1 MFKGFIFTKNQ
12 KSRVVSKTFILE
24 TIIASLVSQ
33 NASAQ
38 EITKVEHQSLKVRL
52 INLEAP
58 SSEVFR
64 YNGTITNPSEK
75 EKIYELHSSL
85 PSGWSVAYKTEG
97 MQVTSINLEPHAS
110 KEVSIEIT
118 PSYTADIKKH
128 IIPIKAVTE
137 GDTTLL
143 NLESVIKGTYKVEV
157 STQNQILSGSA
168 TTGSKKDV
176 FITIKNTGTISL
188 ENIELSTQLPSKWE
202 SSFEVSKIDKL
213 EPGKTKDIKLTIK
226 VPDKTIAGDY
236 MVNVTAKN
244 NHTDSTMAYRM
255 EVKTS
260 LLTGWIGMLLIALS
274 IGFIYIL
281 VRKYGRR

>member
-85 PSGWSVAYKTEG
+85 PPGWSVAYKTEG

>member
-38 EITKVEHQSLKVRL
+38 ETTKVEHQSLKVRL

-85 PSGWSVAYKTEG
+85 PPGWSVAYKTEG

-157 STQNQILSGSA
+157 STQNQVLSGSA

-202 SSFEVSKIDKL
+202 SSFEVDKIDKL

>member
-24 TIIASLVSQ
+24 IIIASLVSQ

-38 EITKVEHQSLKVRL
+38 ETTKVEHQSLKVRL

-85 PSGWSVAYKTEG
+85 PPGWSVAYKTEG

-202 SSFEVSKIDKL
+202 SSFEVDKIDKL

>member
-12 KSRVVSKTFILE
+12 KSRVISKTFILE

-38 EITKVEHQSLKVRL
+38 ETTKVEHQSFKVRL

-85 PSGWSVAYKTEG
+85 PPGWSVAYKTEG

-202 SSFEVSKIDKL
+202 SSFEVDKIDKL

>member
-12 KSRVVSKTFILE
+12 KSRVVSQTSILA

-38 EITKVEHQSLKVRL
+38 ETTKVEHQSLKVRL

-58 SSEVFR
+58 STEVFR
-64 YNGTITNPSEK
+64 YSGTITNPSEK

-85 PSGWSVAYKTEG
+85 PPGWSVAYKTEG
-97 MQVTSINLEPHAS
+97 MQVTSINMEPHAS
-110 KEVSIEIT
+110 KEVTIEIT

-157 STQNQILSGSA
+157 SSQNQVLSGST

-202 SSFEVSKIDKL
+202 SSFEVDKIDKL

-236 MVNVTAKN
+236 MVNITAKN

-260 LLTGWIGMLLIALS
+260 LLTGWIGMLLIALA
-274 IGFIYIL
+274 IGFIYLL